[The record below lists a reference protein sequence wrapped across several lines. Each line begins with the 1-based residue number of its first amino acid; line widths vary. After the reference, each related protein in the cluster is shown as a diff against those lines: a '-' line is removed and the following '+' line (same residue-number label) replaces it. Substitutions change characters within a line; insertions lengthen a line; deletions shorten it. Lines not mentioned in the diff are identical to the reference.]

1 MRVTFT
7 VPGDP
12 KGYVTRTHRG
22 RFSPRAQAYHAWL
35 EVVKLHAVQAGWKW
49 PKATYEHPIRVDVWP
64 VYANKVGPDPENVRK
79 AVVDA
84 LFPSSSG
91 GDKYVWG
98 TVGRWILVG
107 EWDCEEVG
115 VQVEVTP

>member
-1 MRVTFT
+1 MRISFT

-22 RFSPRAQAYHAWL
+22 KFSPRAKAYHAWL
-35 EVVKLHAVQAGWKW
+35 EKVKLYAVQAGWKW
-49 PKATYEHPIRVDVWP
+49 PKATYEHPVRVDVWP

-84 LFPSSSG
+84 LFPSASG
-91 GDKYVWG
+91 GDRDVWG
-98 TVGRWILVG
+98 TVYPRQVCA
-107 EWDCEEVG
+107 EAPCVE
-115 VQVEVTP
+115 VEVTYD